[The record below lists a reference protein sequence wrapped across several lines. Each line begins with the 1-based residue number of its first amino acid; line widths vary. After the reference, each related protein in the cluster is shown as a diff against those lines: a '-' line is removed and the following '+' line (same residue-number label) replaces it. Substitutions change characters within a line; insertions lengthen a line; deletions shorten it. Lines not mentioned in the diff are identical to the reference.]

1 MRRYVLLLIATALVA
16 AAAQAGSK
24 TREISRSFTLEADQ
38 ILRLDLSVG
47 EIRIEGAE
55 IDKVEADLRIEC
67 RWGNDEDCERLLE
80 KVDLESRET
89 SRRLI
94 LEVVSDSSWRKT
106 KLEIEGDFRV
116 PRGVAL
122 EVDMGVGDL
131 TIEGVTADL
140 SADLGVGEVSI
151 RLPAAVV
158 RSVGLDAG
166 VGEAKLLGAGTFVE
180 GRRSML
186 VGSEVFWD
194 EGEGEARVRADVGV
208 GEATVYLE

>member
-1 MRRYVLLLIATALVA
+1 MRRWMVLLIAA
-16 AAAQAGSK
+16 AALATAAHAGSRS
-24 TREISRSFTLEADQ
+24 REISRSFALEEAR

-47 EIRIEGAE
+47 EIRIEGAD
-55 IDKVEADLRIEC
+55 IDEVEADLRIEC
-67 RWGNDEDCERLLE
+67 RWGSDDDCDRLLE
-80 KVDLESRET
+80 KVDLAYRTT

-94 LEVVSDSSWRKT
+94 IEIESDSSWRKT

-116 PRGVAL
+116 PRGAAL
-122 EVDMGVGDL
+122 EVDMGVGEL
-131 TIEGVTADL
+131 TIEGVTGDL
-140 SADLGVGEVSI
+140 SADLGVGDLSI
-151 RLPAAVV
+151 RIPASAV

-166 VGEAKLLGAGTFVE
+166 VGEAELYGAGTYVE

-194 EGEGEARVRADVGV
+194 AGEGEARVRADVGV

>member
-1 MRRYVLLLIATALVA
+1 MRRWMILLLATAALASA
-16 AAAQAGSK
+16 AEAGSK
-24 TREISRSFTLEADQ
+24 ARELTGAFALEPGQD
-38 ILRLDLSVG
+38 LRLDLSVG
-47 EIRIEGAE
+47 EIRIEGAAIDRVE
-55 IDKVEADLRIEC
+55 IELRVTC
-67 RWGNDEDCERLLE
+67 RWGSDEDCEGLLE
-80 KVDLESRET
+80 KVELESRT
-89 SRRLI
+89 TARRRI
-94 LEVVSDSSWRKT
+94 VEIVSDSSWRKT
-106 KLEIEGDFRV
+106 KLEIEADFRV

-122 EVDMGVGDL
+122 EIDMGVGEL
-131 TIEGVTADL
+131 TISGVAADV
-140 SADLGVGEVSI
+140 SADLGVGELSI
-151 RLPAAVV
+151 RVKREAV